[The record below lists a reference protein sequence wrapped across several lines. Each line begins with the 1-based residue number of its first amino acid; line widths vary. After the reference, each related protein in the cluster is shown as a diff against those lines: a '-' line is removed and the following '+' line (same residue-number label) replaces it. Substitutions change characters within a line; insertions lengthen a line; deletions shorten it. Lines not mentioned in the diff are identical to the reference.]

1 MTWQRALWAG
11 AIVSAPIFVGAAGG
25 RERGDVVDARPDAAD
40 PTGPAAVAAAEVAG
54 VVSLAGG
61 GRVED
66 AVVYLEPLDAPR
78 PAAPRAAAAARA
90 AAPAAAPAAL
100 PAAPAP
106 RDSVRLLWAAV
117 RELSAVARD
126 LRDRVAALRAG
137 DAPRADAAPPRT
149 PALAAID
156 SAARG
161 ELARADAA
169 RAEAARA
176 EAARAELARAEP
188 PRPPEPAA
196 PRPEPSRAEILM
208 RQKTFLPHVRVVGTG
223 GTVEWPNRDPFS
235 HNVFSNTPGGT
246 FDLGLY
252 PRGESRGAAFRRPGV
267 YEVFCNI
274 HPRMSAYVVA
284 VPSPFH
290 TRPAA
295 GGRFTLGAVPV
306 GRYRVRVWHE
316 RARAPFAQEI
326 AVTERGAPRVV
337 AALDAR
343 EYRAQPHPNKFG
355 QPYARVARD
364 EY

>member
-1 MTWQRALWAG
+1 MTWQRAMWAG
-11 AIVSAPIFVGAAGG
+11 AFVSAPIFVGVAGG
-25 RERGDVVDARPDAAD
+25 REWGDRRAAHGAAAD
-40 PTGPAAVAAAEVAG
+40 STARAAAPVAVAEVAG
-54 VVSLAGG
+54 VVTLAGG

-78 PAAPRAAAAARA
+78 AAVRPAAARVVPVA
-90 AAPAAAPAAL
+90 RPAL
-100 PAAPAP
+100 PAAAPAP
-106 RDSVRLLWAAV
+106 RDTVRLLWGAV
-117 RELSAVARD
+117 RELSVLVRD
-126 LRDRVAALRAG
+126 LRDRVAAVRAG
-137 DAPRADAAPPRT
+137 DAARADAAAPRT
-149 PALAAID
+149 PALAAVD

-161 ELARADAA
+161 ETL
-169 RAEAARA
+169 RAEAARV
-176 EAARAELARAEP
+176 EAARADAERAAAA
-188 PRPPEPAA
+188 RPPEPAA
-196 PRPEPSRAEILM
+196 PAPPRPEPLRAEILM

-290 TRPAA
+290 TRPAG
-295 GGRFTLGAVPV
+295 GGRFSFAAVPA

-343 EYRAQPHPNKFG
+343 EYRAAAHLNKFG
-355 QPYARVARD
+355 QPYARTARD